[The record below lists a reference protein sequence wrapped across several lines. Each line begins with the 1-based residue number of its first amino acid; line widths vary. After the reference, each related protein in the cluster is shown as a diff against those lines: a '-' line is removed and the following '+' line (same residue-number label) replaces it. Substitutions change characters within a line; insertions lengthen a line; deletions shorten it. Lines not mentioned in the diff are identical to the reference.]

1 MLLGWYCED
10 IKSITMIHAAIPPLS
25 GGCGPGELIRQVN
38 AMGPPTRR
46 GLTAIQG
53 EDEKCF
59 RDSVLCC
66 LFSRKLYLE
75 YVDIEELK
83 CKNHKR
89 IFCGCRKLAEQK
101 FLVGRK
107 NCIFFTFFFIF

>member
-1 MLLGWYCED
+1 
-10 IKSITMIHAAIPPLS
+10 
-25 GGCGPGELIRQVN
+25 
-38 AMGPPTRR
+38 MGPPTRR

-59 RDSVLCC
+59 RDSVLCR

-75 YVDIEELK
+75 YVDIEEMK

-107 NCIFFTFFFIF
+107 IGILSLCFYILKIKSLFRFII